1 MRKFAALLAALSLG
15 SATTAQAAQQACLT
29 PSEFTA
35 LSSYALPS
43 AIAGIGARCGES
55 LPASAFVKTDGERLA
70 ARYATRKAASWPGAK
85 AAFIKISS
93 VQSPEMSG
101 VLQATPDNTLQPL
114 ADAFVQNA
122 VVQRLPA
129 DRCVAVDRLLRLLS
143 PLPPENT
150 AELIALASGLA
161 AKDGRARI
169 GQISICSA
177 T

>member
-1 MRKFAALLAALSLG
+1 MRKFATFLAVLSLG
-15 SATTAQAAQQACLT
+15 SATTVQAAQQTCLT
-29 PSEFTA
+29 PAEFTA

-43 AIAGIGARCGES
+43 AIAGIGERCGDS
-55 LPASAFVKTDGERLA
+55 LPAGAFIRTEGERLA

-85 AAFIKISS
+85 SAFIKLTGA
-93 VQSPEMSG
+93 QSPEMIG
-101 VLQATPDNTLQPL
+101 VLKSTPDNALQPL
-114 ADAFVQNA
+114 ADALVQNA

-129 DRCVAVDRLLRLLS
+129 DRCEVIDRLLRLLA